1 MAYIGKKP
9 TDVPLTAGDITDGSI
24 SNSKLAQDII
34 SAETALTSEPAD
46 TDELLISDAGTLK
59 RMDYSYIKSGGA
71 WNFLQT
77 VTASDVA
84 SVTIGS
90 SSLFSSTYEVYKIFF
105 NGVVPATDSQTGNIR
120 VSIGGAVKTDSYY
133 TRISMR
139 TYSGGTGWSNTVSES
154 STQLDRFFGTSVGS
168 STGESTNSEVT
179 IYNPASTGKYKLIT
193 THGANVDASKSATM
207 NIDCGFYN
215 NSTASV
221 DGIQFYFDSG
231 NVASGTFRLYGLSK
245 S

>member
-1 MAYIGKKP
+1 MGYIGKKP
-9 TDVPLTAGDITDGSI
+9 TDAPLTSSDVADGII

-34 SAETALTSEPAD
+34 SGQTALAVAPAD
-46 TDELLISDAGTLK
+46 TDEFLISDAGTLK
-59 RMDYSYIKSGGA
+59 RLDASLIGGGA
-71 WNFLQT
+71 WTFLQT
-77 VTASDVA
+77 VTASDDA

-90 SSLFSSTYEVYKIFF
+90 SSLFSSTYAVYKIFF

-120 VSIGGAVKTDSYY
+120 VSIGGAVKTDAYY
-133 TRISMR
+133 TRVSMR

-207 NIDCGFYN
+207 NIDIGFYN
-215 NSTASV
+215 NSTAAV
-221 DGIQFYFDSG
+221 DGIQFYFNSG